1 MKKVWNVYQR
11 EDGMRVAI
19 SPSSQRDTELTDEPG
34 YTFLGQVTE
43 EIEELKKEPKKEVE
57 KVVEVRKIADISD
70 VKDIKNLDYWQV
82 VVPCQAIPEDVYDI
96 TVHYKIKE

>member
-11 EDGMRVAI
+11 KDGFRVAVLPDSI
-19 SPSSQRDTELTDEPG
+19 DDRFDKNHSDD

-43 EIEELKKEPKKEVE
+43 EIEEPKKEVE
-57 KVVEVRKIADISD
+57 KVVEKVGKAA
-70 VKDIKNLDYWQV
+70 VEYYYHVEKEKKV
-82 VVPCQAIPEDVYDI
+82 FAVIPNDAYDF